1 MKGTVK
7 GLVPIAIGIAILFV
21 FQAVGGPSMFG
32 AYQEDALLVIGINIV
47 LGLSLNIVNGFTGQF
62 SIGHAGFMALGAYAG
77 GAITYYGAIKL
88 WGSYPPELPPGTGD
102 LLFVVALVCA
112 GLVAA
117 GAGYLVG
124 LPSLRLRGD
133 YLAIVTLGFG
143 EIIRIIITQTEP
155 VLSKEEVGKHS
166 TLSLFKYLGGKSIF
180 DRIPRVTNFFWV
192 YSVVLIVI
200 VVCYRLK
207 QSTHGRA
214 MLSVRENEI
223 AAEAMGV
230 HTTRFKVRA
239 FVMAAFFA
247 GVAGGLYAMKLG
259 NLDANRFDFQ
269 RSFESIVMVVLGGM
283 GSISGVCLAAVLVTY
298 APYLLRDVGLDQYR
312 MVIYSLS
319 LVVLMVVR
327 PQGLFGMHEAW
338 TVFAGEA
345 GRRRW
350 QSFIGTPRRWYG
362 AVRSY
367 ARKVVGT

>member
-1 MKGTVK
+1 MSGTLK
-7 GLVPIAIGIAILFV
+7 GLVPIAAGITILFLL
-21 FQAVGGPSMFG
+21 QAFGVPHMFG
-32 AYQEDALLVIGINIV
+32 LYQEDALLVIGINIT

-77 GAITYYGAIKL
+77 GAITYYGAVKL
-88 WGSYPPELPPGTGD
+88 WGFFPPQLPPGAGD
-102 LLFVVALVCA
+102 LLFVAA
-112 GLVAA
+112 LVAA
-117 GAGYLVG
+117 GIVAALAGYLVG

-133 YLAIVTLGFG
+133 YLAIVTLGFA
-143 EIIRIIITQTEP
+143 EIIRILITQTEP
-155 VLSKEEVGKHS
+155 VLDKQQINLHS

-214 MLSVRENEI
+214 MLAVRENEI

-230 HTTRFKVRA
+230 NTTKYKVRA
-239 FVMAAFFA
+239 FVMTAFFA

-269 RSFESIVMVVLGGM
+269 RSFEAIVMVVLGGM
-283 GSISGVCLAAVLVTY
+283 GSISGVCLAAVLLTY

-319 LVVLMVVR
+319 LVILMVVR

-338 TVFAGEA
+338 TVFAGKA

-350 QSFIGTPRRWYG
+350 NAFVTTPQRTLARVV
-362 AVRSY
+362 AY
-367 ARKVVGT
+367 ARKVAGP